1 MFYPATCI
9 YEVYR
14 VAEARRKTDYPSCD
28 VGTAFS
34 MFLADVKLGRSTKG
48 NTGGILPE
56 FDFAAAKA
64 AWDAMTGE
72 EQTAA
77 LEEARMSRTALYSE
91 LTALY
96 PNKAAMVEAV
106 EGYIQKMR
114 AGAAGEADE
123 EGSGV
128 Q

>member
-1 MFYPATCI
+1 MFYPANCI

-14 VAEARRKTDYPSCD
+14 VAETRRKTDYPSCD

-34 MFLADVKLGRSTKG
+34 MFLADVNLGRSTEG

-56 FDFAAAKA
+56 FDFAAAKT
-64 AWDAMTGE
+64 AWDAMTSE

-77 LEEARMSRTALYSE
+77 LEEARMSRTALHGE
-91 LTALY
+91 LAELY

-106 EGYIQKMR
+106 EAYIQQMR
-114 AGAAGEADE
+114 AAAGQADE
-123 EGSGV
+123 EESGAK
-128 Q
+128 

>member
-14 VAEARRKTDYPSCD
+14 VAEIRRKTDYPSCD

-34 MFLADVKLGRSTKG
+34 MFLTDVKLGRSTED

-64 AWDAMTGE
+64 AWETMSSE

-77 LEEARMSRTALYSE
+77 LEEARMSRTALHSE
-91 LTALY
+91 LAELY
-96 PNKAAMVEAV
+96 PNKTAMVEAV
-106 EGYIQKMR
+106 EAYIQQMR
-114 AGAAGEADE
+114 AAAGQADE
-123 EGSGV
+123 EESGAK
-128 Q
+128 

>member
-1 MFYPATCI
+1 MFYPANCI

-14 VAEARRKTDYPSCD
+14 VAETRRKTDYPSCD

-34 MFLADVKLGRSTKG
+34 MFLADVNLGRSTEG

-56 FDFAAAKA
+56 FDFAAAKT
-64 AWDAMTGE
+64 AWDAMTSE

-77 LEEARMSRTALYSE
+77 LEEARMSRTALHGE
-91 LTALY
+91 LAELY

-106 EGYIQKMR
+106 EAYIQQMR
-114 AGAAGEADE
+114 AAAGQADE
-123 EGSGV
+123 
-128 Q
+128 